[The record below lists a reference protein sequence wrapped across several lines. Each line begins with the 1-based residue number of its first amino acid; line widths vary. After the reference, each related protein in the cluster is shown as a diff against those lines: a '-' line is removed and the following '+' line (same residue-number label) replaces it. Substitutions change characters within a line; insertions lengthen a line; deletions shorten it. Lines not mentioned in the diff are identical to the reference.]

1 MERNYQAW
9 GCASENT
16 AFSGTKMCVGKTKI
30 KTHKM
35 VSTVPCSFRCLKKN
49 IAESK
54 NYLALDV

>member
-16 AFSGTKMCVGKTKI
+16 DFSRTKMCVGKNKI
-30 KTHKM
+30 RMQKM
-35 VSTVPCSFRCLKKN
+35 VSTVPCSFSCLKKN
-49 IAESK
+49 IAERK